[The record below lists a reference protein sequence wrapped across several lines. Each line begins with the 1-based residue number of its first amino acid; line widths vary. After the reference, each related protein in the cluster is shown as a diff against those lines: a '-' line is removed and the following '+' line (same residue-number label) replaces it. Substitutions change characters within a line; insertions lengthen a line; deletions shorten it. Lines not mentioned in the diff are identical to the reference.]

1 MQSKTSPFAS
11 DHINLPMIGVST
23 KSEIPSMQQSESLYS
38 LAERRLR
45 ELVEAGNIEAIRL
58 ALSMNPTQATIC

>member
-1 MQSKTSPFAS
+1 MQTTTSIPA
-11 DHINLPMIGVST
+11 NLEEQTRTPIDP
-23 KSEIPSMQQSESLYS
+23 KAESLYS

-58 ALSMNPTQATIC
+58 ALEMTSNGVQVTW